1 MPELRQRDVSAALAL
16 VAELGAVDEPEDVAA
31 RALPALRVLLG
42 ADAASFS
49 GGVRDGDA
57 VWRFDPEDAMQP
69 VGDDELEARVAGH
82 PVVSRMLQTGD
93 GRATRVS
100 DVISQRRF
108 EQLPIYRDRFR
119 PTGLRY
125 QLLAGIALTPPL
137 PSGIGVARVGSDF
150 GERERILLEL
160 LRRPLVTVFRNRL
173 ARVAARRLEIDTA
186 RAEAL
191 GLTEREIDVV
201 GHLARG
207 LTDRSIARQ
216 LSISVRT
223 VEKHL
228 EHAYRKL
235 GVTGRR
241 EAVARVSGG

>member
-16 VAELGAVDEPEDVAA
+16 VAELGAADEPEDVAA
-31 RALPALRVLLG
+31 RTLPALRALLG

-49 GGVRDGDA
+49 GGARDGGA
-57 VWRFDPEDAMQP
+57 VWRFDPEDALEP

-82 PVVSRMLQTGD
+82 PVVSRMLRTGD
-93 GRATRVS
+93 GRAARVS
-100 DVISQRRF
+100 DVVSQRRF

-125 QLLAGIALTPPL
+125 QLLTGIALTPPL

-150 GERERILLEL
+150 GERERVLLEL
-160 LRRPLVTVFRNRL
+160 LRRPLATVFRNTL
-173 ARVAARRLEIDTA
+173 ARVAARRLEVDAA

-191 GLTEREIDVV
+191 GLTGREIEVV
-201 GHLARG
+201 GHVARG
-207 LTDRSIARQ
+207 LADQAIARE

-235 GVTGRR
+235 GVAGRR
-241 EAVARVSGG
+241 DAVARVCG